1 MKICPLSAMKHVKA
15 NANTQFLFSP
25 QSLNVSAS
33 DSDSQAALVL
43 QLLIISLIM
52 LLLFFF
58 PDWRSHLESTS
69 CFLSYTVFD
78 PQVCFSISEQYMES
92 EKVQWVSVVFGLHI
106 PSSALDHVTGD
117 LMFYFIFWL
126 SPCSLCLCS
135 WDSPPFYS
143 LPSGFSLFNCRNF
156 PGHLA
161 GLGELKGNSREE
173 EAGGSGNALGAKG
186 GERIIRWG

>member
-92 EKVQWVSVVFGLHI
+92 EKYSGSLWCLGCTSPAQ
-106 PSSALDHVTGD
+106 
-117 LMFYFIFWL
+117 L
-126 SPCSLCLCS
+126 S
-135 WDSPPFYS
+135 
-143 LPSGFSLFNCRNF
+143 
-156 PGHLA
+156 
-161 GLGELKGNSREE
+161 
-173 EAGGSGNALGAKG
+173 
-186 GERIIRWG
+186 IM